1 MPTGDEELALD
12 EYLDEPME
20 EWMKEQDDE
29 DGGAEG
35 KPPNISVE
43 ELEELDRQAEF
54 EEIERLKKIPVIKEL
69 TTEEENDYSEI
80 ATRMVT
86 TWKKRQERGG
96 WFRRARLVLWRG
108 NSNGVLKQTMH
119 LPPRVC
125 QRSRGCCYTWH
136 A

>member
-1 MPTGDEELALD
+1 
-12 EYLDEPME
+12 
-20 EWMKEQDDE
+20 MKEQDDE

-80 ATRMVT
+80 TTRMVT
-86 TWKKRQERGG
+86 TWKKRQEIGG
-96 WFRRARLVLWRG
+96 RLV
-108 NSNGVLKQTMH
+108 
-119 LPPRVC
+119 
-125 QRSRGCCYTWH
+125 
-136 A
+136 